1 MDSVDFGGRT
11 NRAGL
16 CRIWPRIIYNAMM
29 DLKFHTLRKP
39 YHSRLK
45 FLLDLSLIRDAV
57 RAGPE
62 LNSNVWH
69 RASGTRVIKL
79 ITIFANRIAAESAS
93 VHGATLA
100 DIVISGSGA
109 LIPVQRKT
117 VISI

>member
-1 MDSVDFGGRT
+1 
-11 NRAGL
+11 
-16 CRIWPRIIYNAMM
+16 MM

-69 RASGTRVIKL
+69 RPSGTRVIKL
-79 ITIFANRIAAESAS
+79 VAIFANRIAAESAS
-93 VHGATLA
+93 VHGANSGRHRHLWIRRA
-100 DIVISGSGA
+100 DTGA
-109 LIPVQRKT
+109 TKDGDFYLVT
-117 VISI
+117 SL